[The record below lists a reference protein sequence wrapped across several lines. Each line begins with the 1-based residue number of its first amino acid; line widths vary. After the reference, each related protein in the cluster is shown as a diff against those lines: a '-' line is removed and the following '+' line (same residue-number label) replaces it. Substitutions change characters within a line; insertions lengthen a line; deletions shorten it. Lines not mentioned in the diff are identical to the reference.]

1 MKTTWLALPVA
12 VLSILA
18 AAAIPAAADP
28 AEQKPKVPVA
38 LAENGRG
45 IPDIYIVGVK
55 EGADLDA
62 VLTRAKINETRVT
75 ATALR
80 SFSAKLSK
88 HQIEALQ
95 DDSSVELILQDQHTL
110 SPSSVD
116 GYTPTDQPGPGWALD
131 RINQAALPGDG
142 NYTTTATGAGITA
155 YVIDGGIDVTHPD
168 FEGRA
173 SEGMSTISAPMT
185 ATCANYQHGTGVAG
199 MLGGAEF
206 GVAKKVTL
214 VSLRIS
220 PCDSGAS
227 FTDILSATN
236 WLLGHGQKPA
246 VVNLSSNAN
255 ATGTFEDQIAAGWMR
270 GVFNNLAE
278 SGFFITN
285 STSNRQMDACLG
297 WPADAAGVMA
307 VAHTDADD
315 HAADTSDWGGCIQ
328 LYAPGH
334 LVPMPKIGGGFVIG
348 KGSSFAAPMVAGVGA
363 LYKATYGDAS
373 YTVIADWIKDKS
385 TKNVVLPKLNGNVG
399 AQPTVNRLLN
409 TGGL

>member
-1 MKTTWLALPVA
+1 MKKTWLALPVA
-12 VLSILA
+12 LLTVLA

-28 AEQKPKVPVA
+28 AAQQPKVPVA

-55 EGADLDA
+55 EGANLDA
-62 VLTRAKINETRVT
+62 VLANAKIKETRVK

-88 HQIEALQ
+88 RQIEALQ
-95 DDSSVELILQDQHTL
+95 DDSSVELILQDQRTL
-110 SPSSVD
+110 KHSGVD
-116 GYTPTDQPGPGWALD
+116 VYTPTDQPGPGWALD

-142 NYTTTATGAGITA
+142 NYTTTATGAGVTA
-155 YVIDGGIDVTHPD
+155 YVIDGGIDVNHPD

-173 SEGMSTISAPMT
+173 SEGMSTVSTPMT
-185 ATCANYQHGTGVAG
+185 ATCGNYQHGTGVAG
-199 MLGGAEF
+199 MLGGAKF

-220 PCDSGAS
+220 PCDAS
-227 FTDILSATN
+227 ASYTDILSATN

-246 VVNLSSNAN
+246 VVNMSAN
-255 ATGTFEDQIAAGWMR
+255 ADGTGSFQDQIAAAWMR

-297 WPADAAGVMA
+297 WPADAAGVVA
-307 VAHTDADD
+307 VAHTDEAD

-334 LVPMPKIGGGFVIG
+334 LVPMPKVGGGYVIG

-363 LYKATYGDAS
+363 LYKATYGDAR